1 MKVKLVSTHNML
13 LSLAFCFVILF
24 SGGQCVS
31 VNIVGDG
38 QISVQQGNSIL
49 LQCNYAATGGSMDSS
64 QTNVEWVF
72 RKDPASTAGDNIVSN
87 GQVML
92 NFQDQFSF
100 QAPASLRLNNADY
113 KTNAGV
119 YDCIVTNPTNSPSKD
134 QKSITVTV
142 TVPPSIPHCGFTSDL
157 ALTLGF
163 RQTFTCNSME
173 GIPAPTYRW
182 NKDGAFLPSTY
193 TMSPVYA
200 NTSFSVDSNTGDITF
215 AKVSKGDAGVY
226 FCEARNTLG
235 AQSCTAVKI
244 TIKEQ
249 DVGLI
254 VGIVFMVIFI
264 ILLLLVLAWW
274 TRKKGYCS
282 DFYDKEEDFTLDDD
296 GSNDVMLD
304 GHGPIV
310 TKAPSDISSINGK
323 KQEAS
328 MMI

>member
-1 MKVKLVSTHNML
+1 M
-13 LSLAFCFVILF
+13 I
-24 SGGQCVS
+24 GGHCVS

-38 QISVQQGNSIL
+38 QVSVQQGNSVL
-49 LQCNYAATGGSMDSS
+49 LQCNYSPTGGSMVPA
-64 QTNVEWVF
+64 QTNVEWLF
-72 RKDPASTAGDNIVSN
+72 RKDASSTAGDNIVSN
-87 GQVML
+87 GAVMP
-92 NFQDQFSF
+92 SF
-100 QAPASLRLNNADY
+100 TSQYVFVAPASLRLNNADY

-134 QKSITVTV
+134 QKSITLTV
-142 TVPPSIPHCGFTSDL
+142 TVPPSVPHCGFTSDL

-173 GIPAPTYRW
+173 GIPAPTYVW
-182 NKDGAFLPSTY
+182 YKDGRALPSAY
-193 TMSPVYA
+193 TMNPLYA
-200 NTSFSVDSNTGDITF
+200 NTSFSVDSVSGDITF
-215 AKVSKGDAGVY
+215 AQVTKGDAGTY
-226 FCEARNTLG
+226 YCEASNSLG
-235 AQSCTAVKI
+235 AQACPAVKI

-249 DVGLI
+249 DVGMI